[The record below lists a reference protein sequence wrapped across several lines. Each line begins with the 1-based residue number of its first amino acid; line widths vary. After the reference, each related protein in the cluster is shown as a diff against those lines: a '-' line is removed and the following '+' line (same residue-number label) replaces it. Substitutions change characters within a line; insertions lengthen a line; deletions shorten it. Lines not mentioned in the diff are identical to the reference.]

1 MGHGHTCLSADRLE
15 CDLDLRVLIGPE
27 GGLTPAEDEPFARLP
42 DPDAANLEDSAVRQR
57 LGEASTLMRL
67 EGERAGRTRCEL
79 KQRVRRPPQCDVA
92 RKYLEGAPRRGRHA
106 HRYQNSRRHDARST

>member
-42 DPDAANLEDSAVRQR
+42 DPDAADLKHSAVRQR

-67 EGERAGRTRCEL
+67 ECQRARRARREL
-79 KQRVRRPPQCDVA
+79 KQDVRRPPQRDVA
-92 RKYLEGAPRRGRHA
+92 RKDLEGAPRRGP
-106 HRYQNSRRHDARST
+106 DAD